1 MEMLH
6 EGEDRKAIVLRLKRI
21 EGQLRGLQ
29 AMIEGGQ
36 DCEQVAQQM
45 SAARRALDKT
55 FFAMVAC
62 LVTSGGAGTG
72 AKTGVLVGSI
82 LARYG

>member
-1 MEMLH
+1 MEMLP

-36 DCEQVAQQM
+36 DCEEVAQQM

-62 LVTSGGAGTG
+62 MVTGTEADPG
-72 AKTGVLVGSI
+72 ERVGSI